1 MIDGYSSGILAALGA
16 PLLMTTGFLLWQDHW
31 KGSAFSLNMYKCCT
45 ASAGFLLL
53 SLTLPTL
60 QRDTTNEDDDQD
72 AIVQRDGHTRFPST
86 VFTMRSVG
94 FLFLSSTVGIVIG
107 DWTWLQALQ
116 LLGAQPVILMDA
128 LKPFLAS
135 LLGWWLLGEDLKLL
149 ALGAMV
155 LTVLGITLVAV
166 EQNHK
171 DVGTTLAE
179 AKAAKNATVHVEDS
193 GDMQVCNAA
202 EYDNGNF
209 VVVRPNSL
217 SSGETDAVEK
227 QVHGTVKEHGSDCDE
242 ERSHETGDY
251 DCLTKWTEAADCNDP
266 LRPPTCKVSSFP
278 TSDEEVYVPPDDL
291 ARVQVTA
298 MQQRKRAAHIGYTYS
313 ALNVVLDAYGSV
325 LTKQYG
331 TQMTVWEINLLRFGF
346 AGVVLMATSVIMRVR
361 AWLISTWRVQP
372 SPQNNIS
379 KSTPWYALPWLEM
392 SRSSWLRASVGVV
405 LVTFLSPTL
414 SNYSLFE
421 ISLGLALTLTSIGPL
436 YEMPLSYLL
445 NKKHPTLRS
454 LAGAVLAIAGVAIL
468 AFLGKR

>member
-16 PLLMTTGFLLWQDHW
+16 PLVMTTGFLLWQDHW

-60 QRDTTNEDDDQD
+60 QRDTTNEDDDHD

-179 AKAAKNATVHVEDS
+179 ANDA
-193 GDMQVCNAA
+193 GYMQGLYHCLLWLLG
-202 EYDNGNF
+202 YF
-209 VVVRPNSL
+209 R
-217 SSGETDAVEK
+217 K
-227 QVHGTVKEHGSDCDE
+227 GTNPRFSVF
-242 ERSHETGDY
+242 
-251 DCLTKWTEAADCNDP
+251 
-266 LRPPTCKVSSFP
+266 PP
-278 TSDEEVYVPPDDL
+278 
-291 ARVQVTA
+291 
-298 MQQRKRAAHIGYTYS
+298 
-313 ALNVVLDAYGSV
+313 
-325 LTKQYG
+325 
-331 TQMTVWEINLLRFGF
+331 
-346 AGVVLMATSVIMRVR
+346 
-361 AWLISTWRVQP
+361 
-372 SPQNNIS
+372 
-379 KSTPWYALPWLEM
+379 
-392 SRSSWLRASVGVV
+392 
-405 LVTFLSPTL
+405 
-414 SNYSLFE
+414 
-421 ISLGLALTLTSIGPL
+421 
-436 YEMPLSYLL
+436 
-445 NKKHPTLRS
+445 HPR
-454 LAGAVLAIAGVAIL
+454 
-468 AFLGKR
+468 